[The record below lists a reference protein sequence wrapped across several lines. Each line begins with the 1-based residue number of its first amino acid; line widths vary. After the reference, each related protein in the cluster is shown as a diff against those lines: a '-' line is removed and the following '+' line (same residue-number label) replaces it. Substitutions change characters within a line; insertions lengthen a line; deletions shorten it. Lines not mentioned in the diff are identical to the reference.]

1 MALPVW
7 SNQQIINNLLR
18 GDAQWYGSTVT
29 FGFPKSAESW
39 SWGKEGTGF
48 SPFSTDQKAA
58 ARLALSL
65 WDDLAAVDFKE
76 TTSNPQITFQNTTT
90 KIYYAHAYFPGSYGA
105 AGSVWFNPTYDS
117 GTSDLKTPEV
127 GDWGFKSYI
136 HEIGHALGLEHPG
149 NYTASSTYANSARY
163 QQDSI
168 MYTIMSYFEA
178 DQTGADW
185 VASDGREYFAQT
197 PMIHD
202 VLAIQALYGVERN
215 TRAADTVYGFNS
227 TANRSVFDFTENKHP
242 ILCIWDAGG
251 TDTLDLSGFNTR
263 SRIDL
268 RAGQFSDCDGM
279 TKNIAI
285 AFGAIIE
292 NAEGGGASDSILGNT
307 GRNELHGNGGA
318 DTINGS
324 GGGDTIFGGGGNDR
338 IIGGNGG
345 DRLYGGAGAD
355 TFVFTNLVTAYDVIK
370 DFEDGTDSI
379 VIDTDAASRVGDL
392 TITGQGTESV
402 RVEIGGAVIVVKSD
416 SSIFL
421 GHADFTFA

>member
-1 MALPVW
+1 
-7 SNQQIINNLLR
+7 
-18 GDAQWYGSTVT
+18 
-29 FGFPKSAESW
+29 
-39 SWGKEGTGF
+39 
-48 SPFSTDQKAA
+48 
-58 ARLALSL
+58 
-65 WDDLAAVDFKE
+65 
-76 TTSNPQITFQNTTT
+76 
-90 KIYYAHAYFPGSYGA
+90 
-105 AGSVWFNPTYDS
+105 
-117 GTSDLKTPEV
+117 
-127 GDWGFKSYI
+127 
-136 HEIGHALGLEHPG
+136 
-149 NYTASSTYANSARY
+149 
-163 QQDSI
+163 
-168 MYTIMSYFEA
+168 
-178 DQTGADW
+178 
-185 VASDGREYFAQT
+185 
-197 PMIHD
+197 MIHD

-215 TRAADTVYGFNS
+215 TRATDTVYGFNS